1 MSARE
6 YAQRLF
12 IAFIRKEDTQTI
24 LEECPAHLQAMAK
37 TMARTMCE
45 RIIHNL
51 KHGIHADL
59 IDTPGTHT
67 IIQQMK
73 IYREVRKM
81 GK

>member
-1 MSARE
+1 MNARE

-12 IAFIRKEDTQTI
+12 IAFIRKEDTQPI

-51 KHGIHADL
+51 KHGISSEL
-59 IDTPGTHT
+59 KDTPVSHT
-67 IIQQMK
+67 ISQQMK
-73 IYREVRKM
+73 MYREVRKM